1 VRAPVA
7 MLKIVIIVRFQV
19 PVTTVQ
25 LTLQMKADNAT
36 VLVGTLIKMVPAL
49 NVILLNSLTTLNVMT
64 VQIIAQ
70 HVQARLDNAHLVLIQ
85 PTISQTVFAH
95 AHLTTI
101 LLTIRQVIALNSF
114 TVAKENT
121 TMDGI
126 LAEIAL
132 NSALHVISSQA
143 TVTCAMR
150 QPWKK

>member
-1 VRAPVA
+1 

-25 LTLQMKADNAT
+25 LTLQMKTDNAT

-126 LAEIAL
+126 LAETAL
-132 NSALHVISSQA
+132 NSALHVISSQG
-143 TVTCAMR
+143 TVICAMR